1 MKNKNFIFKN
11 LHINGCTLFLNE
23 SQSRFL
29 TERLFVGKNLNYIN
43 VDKIKSALFDL
54 KENSHTRL
62 YSLHDID
69 SLAINLFEEIGRNYS
84 THLSGDS
91 GNIRKDKIL
100 SKNYSIDFDIGIDV
114 YRQST
119 NINDD
124 SESTSYFEDIN
135 FDDEAEAS
143 IAIDRFYVKNINK
156 L

>member
-1 MKNKNFIFKN
+1 MKNKKNILKN
-11 LHINGCTLFLNE
+11 LHVNGCTLFLNN
-23 SQSRFL
+23 SQYNFL
-29 TERLFVGKNLNYIN
+29 SERLFIGEKVKNICL
-43 VDKIKSALFDL
+43 DKIKSALFDL
-54 KENSHTRL
+54 RENSHTRL
-62 YSLHDID
+62 YSLHDIND
-69 SLAINLFEEIGRNYS
+69 LAINLFEAIGRNYS

-100 SKNYSIDFDIGIDV
+100 SKNYNIDFDIGIDV

-124 SESTSYFEDIN
+124 SESTSYFEDTN

-143 IAIDRFYVKNINK
+143 IAIDRFFVKNINK